1 MMSRIQT
8 AEQVSR
14 EPADFIPFLALQ
26 HLLCREWRT
35 VQSGSRTGSS
45 RLVRRQDH
53 GQGCGR
59 SWELPISPQMICF
72 FYTGWKVF
80 WETTCTLS
88 WPEFFLC
95 GHPRGCHGFTPPVH
109 ALSQQKKKVILR
121 NINRQNTLIQTN
133 PGFL

>member
-1 MMSRIQT
+1 MENSAVRKPDRVISFG
-8 AEQVSR
+8 A
-14 EPADFIPFLALQ
+14 PA
-26 HLLCREWRT
+26 
-35 VQSGSRTGSS
+35 GSRTGLWSVMGTPDETADEM
-45 RLVRRQDH
+45 L
-53 GQGCGR
+53 
-59 SWELPISPQMICF
+59 

-80 WETTCTLS
+80 WETNCILS